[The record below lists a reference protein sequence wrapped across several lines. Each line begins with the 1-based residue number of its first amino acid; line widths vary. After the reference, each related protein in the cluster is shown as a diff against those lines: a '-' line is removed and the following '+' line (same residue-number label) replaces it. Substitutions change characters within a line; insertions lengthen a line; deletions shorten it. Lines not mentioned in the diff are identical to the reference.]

1 LARYYPKELT
11 ALRHG
16 GLAHYRRVLDQAEG
30 EVLVPKAIGWTIGIL
45 VIVWI
50 IANPAR
56 AGNDVHT
63 WINDIVSFFSH
74 LTNGGIS
81 GN

>member
-1 LARYYPKELT
+1 MTGRRTTAQSLT
-11 ALRHG
+11 EQRG
-16 GLAHYRRVLDQAEG
+16 K
-30 EVLVPKAIGWTIGIL
+30 VLVPKAVGWIIAVL

-50 IANPAR
+50 VANPAR